1 MTNYSSFWLDD
12 NYDND
17 IDILTGLSTKK
28 PGKDLIKL
36 AGYQRAI
43 ANFVNIVTGK
53 HVPVKF
59 KQNGNSYTDG
69 KSIVISSNLKD
80 KDFDP
85 AVGLALHEGS
95 HILLSDF
102 EFLQKIGDRIPED
115 IINTVMIKYDYD
127 RSSAEWHILKNLKD
141 LLNIVEDRRIDNY
154 VFKSAPGYKGYYH
167 SMYDKYFNSKIIDK
181 GLVSSEFRMPTF
193 EAYMF
198 RICNITNS
206 HRDLN
211 ALPGLRKIWNI
222 MDLKNIGN
230 VKDTQ
235 EAFAIA
241 CEIYRVIESNI
252 EAPKPEDN
260 DCEGECDGSGNGQ
273 GTENRDGGTPK
284 TPEGESD
291 DDGSTTTGTDCTN
304 GNTTSTIDLEDL
316 TDKQKQQ
323 LKKAIQK
330 QKSFQNGDIKKGGM
344 SKKDA
349 NSLNAIQQGD
359 VQVTNVGDGVS
370 KNWRETG
377 TGTNCIVI
385 NGITKTLID
394 ENPFDLFLTENHYY
408 NRCEAWQN
416 AVDQGLILGQ
426 KLGRKLQVRN
436 EENSLKYTR
445 LNTGKIDKRLISS
458 LGYGAESVFSQVF
471 TTSHNDANVH
481 ISVDASGS
489 MSGSRYRK
497 AMTTCVA
504 IAKAASMV
512 GNLNVQIS
520 FRTTVESGGM
530 STPAI
535 VIAYD
540 SRKDKI
546 VTIKSLFK
554 YCVNL
559 GTTPEGLCF
568 EAIQKH
574 MVESNGS
581 MDSYFINLSD
591 GEPYF
596 ENREIAY
603 WGNDAATHT
612 AKQVKNMRSGGIEV
626 LSYYIDGGSD
636 VSSQFKAMYG
646 RSSASIDTNN
656 LTQLA
661 GTLNKMF
668 LAK

>member
-12 NYDND
+12 NFDND
-17 IDILTGLSTKK
+17 IDILTGESIVK

-69 KSIVISSNLKD
+69 KSIVISSSLKD

-102 EFLQKIGDRIPED
+102 QFLKDLESHIPAD
-115 IINTVMIKYDYD
+115 ITNTVMIKYDYD
-127 RSSAEWHILKNLKD
+127 RYNANYHILNNLKD

-181 GLVSSEFRMPTF
+181 GLASSEFRIPTF

-198 RICNITNS
+198 RICNITNN

-211 ALPGLRKIWNI
+211 ALPGLRKIWNL
-222 MDLKNIGN
+222 MDLKNIGD
-230 VKDTQ
+230 VKSTE
-235 EAFAIA
+235 EAFQIA
-241 CEIYRVIESNI
+241 CEIYKVIEENI

-260 DCEGECDGSGNGQ
+260 DCDGNCDGDGNEQ
-273 GTENRDGGTPK
+273 QTENRDGGTPK

-330 QKSFQNGDIKKGGM
+330 QKSFQDGDIKKGGM

-349 NSLNAIQQGD
+349 SSLNAIQQGD
-359 VQVTNVGDGVS
+359 VEVTNVGNGVDG
-370 KNWRETG
+370 WRKTSG
-377 TGTNCIVI
+377 GTNCIVI

-394 ENPFDLFLTENHYY
+394 ENPFDVFINKDWYGSRMEQFQHS
-408 NRCEAWQN
+408 
-416 AVDQGLILGQ
+416 VDKGLVLGQ

-436 EENSLKYTR
+436 EENSLRYTR
-445 LNTGKIDKRLISS
+445 LNTGKIDKRLIAS
-458 LGYGAESVFSQVF
+458 LGYGAESVFEQVF
-471 TTSHNDANVH
+471 TSSHNDANVH

-489 MSGSRYRK
+489 MSGRRYNK

-520 FRTTVESGGM
+520 FRTTVESGGTN
-530 STPAI
+530 TPCI

-554 YCVNL
+554 YCVTL

-574 MVESNGS
+574 MVQSNGS

-596 ENREIAY
+596 ENRDIQY
-603 WGNDAATHT
+603 WGQTAASHT
-612 AKQVKNMRSGGIEV
+612 AKQVKNMRGGGIEV

-636 VSSQFKAMYG
+636 VSAQFKTMYG
-646 RSSASIDTNN
+646 ASSASIDTNN

-661 GTLNKMF
+661 TTLNKLF
-668 LAK
+668 LGQ